1 MEMKEIK
8 LKDETDEEK
17 KKENPDRLR
26 VGGKNSG
33 NEM

>member
-1 MEMKEIK
+1 MEMKETK

-17 KKENPDRLR
+17 KKENLDRLR